1 MLLHLLF
8 SGIAVVV
15 ISVMNVRKQQEDIC
29 PLVLDVYQRLKQES
43 PDNSVL
49 TPSSG
54 LQNNKYHVYRQAY
67 LPLHD
72 VAKRIGLH

>member
-1 MLLHLLF
+1 MLLYLLF

-15 ISVMNVRKQQEDIC
+15 ISVMNVQKQQEDIC

-54 LQNNKYHVYRQAY
+54 LQNKNYHVY
-67 LPLHD
+67 H
-72 VAKRIGLH
+72 